1 MTRDKNYPTMRPL
14 TPFILLGS
22 LIIFCCHHV
31 IVVHSLTPQQ
41 PPSRRAFL
49 QVASAAVPVA
59 LLVSQ
64 PQATQAAPATA
75 TSTADLSELVQ
86 KVEQAKKQLLDAVP
100 KLIESEKWDS
110 VRAVLIEPPLSD
122 CWSKAN
128 RGLLVKYAEALGD
141 KGGDELAALEAKE
154 ELVSHLRY
162 LDMSVYNNVFNPIK
176 VEGKS
181 GASKELIS
189 SYYEDPKNEYQAS
202 LTALNELLS
211 LAKDL

>member
-1 MTRDKNYPTMRPL
+1 MSPFTS
-14 TPFILLGS
+14 FILLGS
-22 LIIFCCHHV
+22 LCLFCCHHV
-31 IVVHSLTPQQ
+31 IVVQSLTPQQ
-41 PPSRRAFL
+41 QPSRRAFL
-49 QVASAAVPVA
+49 QVASAAAPVA
-59 LLVSQ
+59 FLVSQ
-64 PQATQAAPATA
+64 PQAAQAAPA
-75 TSTADLSELVQ
+75 TADLSELVQ
-86 KVEQAKKQLLDAVP
+86 KVEQARKQLLDAVP
-100 KLIESEKWDS
+100 KLIEAEKWDS
-110 VRAVLIEPPLSD
+110 VRAVLIEPPLAD

-128 RGLLVKYAEALGD
+128 RGLLTKYAEALGD

-181 GASKELIS
+181 GATKELIS

-202 LTALNELLS
+202 LAALDELMA

>member
-1 MTRDKNYPTMRPL
+1 MKPL
-14 TPFILLGS
+14 TPFILLGF
-22 LIIFCCHHV
+22 LCLFCCHHV

-41 PPSRRAFL
+41 QPSRRAFL
-49 QVASAAVPVA
+49 QVASAAAPVA
-59 LLVSQ
+59 FLVSQ
-64 PQATQAAPATA
+64 PQATQAASPATD
-75 TSTADLSELVQ
+75 TADLSELVQ
-86 KVEQAKKQLLDAVP
+86 KVEQARQQLLDAVP
-100 KLIESEKWDS
+100 NLIETEKWDS
-110 VRAVLIEPPLSD
+110 VRAVLIEPPLAD
-122 CWSKAN
+122 CWSKKT
-128 RGLLVKYAEALGD
+128 RGLLTRYAEALGD

-154 ELVSHLRY
+154 ELVSHMRY

-202 LTALNELLS
+202 LAALNELLS